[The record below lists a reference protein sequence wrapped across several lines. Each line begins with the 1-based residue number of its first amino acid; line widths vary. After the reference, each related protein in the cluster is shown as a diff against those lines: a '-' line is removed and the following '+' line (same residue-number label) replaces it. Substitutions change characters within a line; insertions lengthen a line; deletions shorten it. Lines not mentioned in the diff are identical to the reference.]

1 MATPTRIPRHPANN
15 TFCSHKS
22 LPVPFQT
29 RLLKDASTPE
39 QLQSLLPASYRTGP
53 DGADLAPPGLDNLAF
68 LEAELGQ
75 GRLAKLSA
83 RLWMAGRPIP
93 PRALHYQ
100 RLLGREIVVA
110 EQMDLHLVWAS
121 GRIHVKPLPPFLL
134 EPTFWSDHL
143 SCRGGYGCSR
153 STDPLCRHRM
163 LWKCSLGFLFSYA
176 GLICHQSDFFIAK
189 EMHLIPEA
197 VEWSDWRLFV
207 SQLGTEHI
215 YNDIDRRFIYG
226 ELRLSRLNKLQ
237 YLESGLAFR
246 GYMPHWNR
254 YGDFFHDHFAWLA
267 SATVYI
273 AIVLTA
279 MQVGLAT
286 TSLAENDAFQ
296 SASYGFTI
304 FSIVRPVFA
313 TVLILLLFCCIFLSK

>member
-1 MATPTRIPRHPANN
+1 MQRHPANN
-15 TFCSHKS
+15 TFRSHTS
-22 LPVPFQT
+22 LPHEPNQLLNTQPVPFQT
-29 RLLKDASTPE
+29 RLLKDASTPK
-39 QLQSLLPASYRTGP
+39 QLQSLLPALYRTGP
-53 DGADLAPPGLDNLAF
+53 DGADLSPPRPDDLAH

-75 GRLAKLSA
+75 GGLAKLSA

-93 PRALHYQ
+93 PRPLHYQ

-110 EQMDLHLVWAS
+110 EQMDLHLVWTS
-121 GRIHVKPLPPFLL
+121 GRIHVKPLPPLLL

-143 SCRGGYGCSR
+143 SCRG
-153 STDPLCRHRM
+153 
-163 LWKCSLGFLFSYA
+163 
-176 GLICHQSDFFIAK
+176 SDFIIAK
-189 EMHLIPEA
+189 EKHLIPEA

-215 YNDIDRRFIYG
+215 YKDIDRRFIYG
-226 ELRLSRLNKLQ
+226 EIRLSRLNRLQ
-237 YLESGLAFR
+237 YLESGLALR
-246 GYMPHWNR
+246 SHMPHWNR

-286 TSLAENDAFQ
+286 TALAENDAFQ
-296 SASYGFTI
+296 SASYGFTV
-304 FSIVRPVFA
+304 FSIVEPVG
-313 TVLILLLFCCIFLSK
+313 TTGLILLSFC